1 MREVFHEVERLSLFL
16 LSSKFSVS
24 RWLRYVFPAASH
36 LIKSCSLK
44 KKHHPSSLQRIER
57 MKQPLRN
64 CVEIFLNE

>member
-24 RWLRYVFPAASH
+24 RWLRYVFPTASH

-44 KKHHPSSLQRIER
+44 KSTILHLYSE
-57 MKQPLRN
+57 
-64 CVEIFLNE
+64 LNE